1 MPAFR
6 DRTSWYVGLSAYWFA
21 TSYKWFILLLVLLPG
36 QVQEIVPGG
45 EKNTYWGLVF
55 ATGAIWAV
63 FGPALFGHLSDRLSK
78 GGRHPERRLFL
89 SIGAGLTV
97 IALFTLLEAKS
108 LAMLAFGYLLLQIS
122 DDVGTGPFSAAIP
135 ELVPTEHRGR
145 ASGIMG
151 MLNAG
156 AQIASAIVAM
166 ALGRIELIYI
176 GIALVNVVCAAWTIW
191 TLKGAEPVEAALSHV
206 DREQVAGEAR
216 SIGTG
221 FLASWIEPWKSPD
234 FRWVWFTRMLNALGL
249 YMVEPY
255 LKYYIQD
262 RVADSKGM
270 VQLASLSIDADKATL
285 ILALLISATAVI
297 GSLVG
302 GRFTSR
308 IGRKATIRRSAVLI
322 SAGLVPF
329 ALVPNYE
336 LFVVVALIFGVGY
349 GMYLTADWAL
359 AADVMPN
366 RSTLAKDMGIWQSS
380 VPCVQV
386 FAGAVGALITFF
398 NNQSFG
404 LGYTVAFL
412 LAAAAFFLSA
422 QLVVRVK
429 GST

>member
-6 DRTSWYVGLSAYWFA
+6 DRPSWYLGLSAYWFA
-21 TSYKWFILLLVLLPG
+21 TSYKWFILLLVVLPG
-36 QVQEIVPGG
+36 QVKEIVPGG

-55 ATGAIWAV
+55 ATGAIWAI
-63 FGPALFGHLSDRLSK
+63 FGPALFGHLSDRILRDGTK
-78 GGRHPERRLFL
+78 PERRLFL

-122 DDVGTGPFSAAIP
+122 DDVGTGPYSAAIP
-135 ELVPTEHRGR
+135 ELVPTEHRGK
-145 ASGIMG
+145 ASGVMG

-156 AQIASAIVAM
+156 AQIVSAVVAI

-176 GIALVNVVCAAWTIW
+176 GIASVNVICAAWTIW
-191 TLKGAEPVEAALSHV
+191 TLKGALPVAPSFSRSEEEGIG
-206 DREQVAGEAR
+206 RGAGAK
-216 SIGTG
+216 IG
-221 FLASWIEPWKSPD
+221 FFASWLEPWKSAD

-249 YMVEPY
+249 YMIEPY
-255 LKYYIQD
+255 LKYYIED
-262 RVADSKGM
+262 RVADSAGK
-270 VQLASLSIDADKATL
+270 VHLASFSIDADKATL
-285 ILALLISATAVI
+285 FLALLISATAVL
-297 GSLVG
+297 GSLLG
-302 GRFTSR
+302 GNLTGR

-329 ALVPNYE
+329 ALVPNYG
-336 LFVVVALIFGVGY
+336 LFVVVALVFGAGY

-366 RSTLAKDMGIWQSS
+366 KNSLAKDMGIWQSS

-398 NNQSFG
+398 NKQSFG
-404 LGYTVAFL
+404 LGYSVAFL

-422 QLVVRVK
+422 QLVTKVK